1 MKEKDIRKIV
11 RKAISENFN
20 QKPIDL
26 YYIKEKKN
34 EYDSPMEYYNDYF
47 NNAIA
52 ELNVH
57 FFPTILDT
65 ESKIPESFHDSEE
78 EEYTLIETKK
88 IIGGGNYDDR
98 PDEIEAKYK
107 VNIEGVDCMVVLIFI
122 YHVNLRHT
130 NELEL
135 VINNPTLDDF
145 KFE

>member
-57 FFPTILDT
+57 FFPTLLDT
-65 ESKIPESFHDSEE
+65 ESKIPESFNDSEG
-78 EEYTLIETKK
+78 EEYTLINIKNKK
-88 IIGGGNYDDR
+88 GEGYDSQDK
-98 PDEIEAKYK
+98 IEATYK
-107 VNIEGVDCMVVLIFI
+107 VNIEGVNCVVFLEFI
-122 YHVNLRHT
+122 YQASLHHT
-130 NELEL
+130 NKLEL
-135 VINNPTLDDF
+135 IINNPTLEDF